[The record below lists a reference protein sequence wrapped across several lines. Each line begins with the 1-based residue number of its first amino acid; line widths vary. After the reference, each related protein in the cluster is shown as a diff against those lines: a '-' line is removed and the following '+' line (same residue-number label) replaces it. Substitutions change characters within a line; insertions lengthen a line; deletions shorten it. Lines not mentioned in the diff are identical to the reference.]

1 MPGMVTGAA
10 EPVHGRRPWCRD
22 AARGVAMTGIRS
34 GSRITGQRLT
44 FTFDGR
50 QFEAQQGDTAASALL
65 ANGVRLMCRSVKSRR
80 LRGVLTAGPE
90 EPNALLIV
98 GDGPAVIPNVP
109 ATQLVLRDG
118 LVLRS
123 QNRWPSLRCDVASL
137 LQAGGGLFSA
147 GFYYKTFIWPSWHVY
162 EGLIRSLAGLGEAP
176 KACDLPPVPTE
187 HFSCDVLMAG
197 GGPAGLTAAREAA
210 RAGARV
216 VICEREP
223 AFGGELE
230 FESAVVEGMPGAQW
244 VESVV
249 AELTAL
255 GVRLL
260 LDTAIVG
267 SGGDGGGCGGQVI
280 AHAEP
285 GGIAGHNRMYKI
297 RPGKFVM
304 AMGSTERPLVFI
316 DNDRP
321 G

>member
-1 MPGMVTGAA
+1 MT
-10 EPVHGRRPWCRD
+10 
-22 AARGVAMTGIRS
+22 RG

-65 ANGVRLMCRSVKSRR
+65 ANGVRLMGRSVKSRR

-90 EPNALLIV
+90 EPNALLTV

-123 QNRWPSLRCDVASL
+123 QNRWPSLRYDVASL
-137 LQAGGGLFSA
+137 LQAGGGLFGA
-147 GFYYKTFIWPSWHVY
+147 GFYYKTFIWPSWHAY

-176 KACDLPPVPTE
+176 RACDLPPVPTE
-187 HFSCDVLMAG
+187 HFSCDVLVAG

-230 FESAVVEGMPGAQW
+230 FESAVIEGMPGKQW

-260 LDTAIVG
+260 LDTAVVGSSG
-267 SGGDGGGCGGQVI
+267 SGGSGDARSDGASRGGGSSGGSGRGSSGGSGRGSSGGSGVDCGGQVI
-280 AHAEP
+280 AHAEA
-285 GGIAGHNRMYKI
+285 GGIAGHNRMYRI
-297 RPGKFVM
+297 RP
-304 AMGSTERPLVFI
+304 
-316 DNDRP
+316 
-321 G
+321 